1 MPEFW
6 QEMKVL
12 INGVAYIIHTE
23 EFETFRCGKK
33 ITTVVLRNSGTEICV
48 TTSGNWR
55 ELLGV
60 EG

>member
-1 MPEFW
+1 M
-6 QEMKVL
+6 QVV
-12 INGVAYIIHTE
+12 INGVAYTIHTE

-48 TTSGNWR
+48 TTSGYWR
-55 ELLGV
+55 KLLGV

>member
-1 MPEFW
+1 M
-6 QEMKVL
+6 QVVV
-12 INGVAYIIHTE
+12 NGVAYTVHTE
-23 EFETFRCGKK
+23 EFETFRCGKT

-60 EG
+60 EL